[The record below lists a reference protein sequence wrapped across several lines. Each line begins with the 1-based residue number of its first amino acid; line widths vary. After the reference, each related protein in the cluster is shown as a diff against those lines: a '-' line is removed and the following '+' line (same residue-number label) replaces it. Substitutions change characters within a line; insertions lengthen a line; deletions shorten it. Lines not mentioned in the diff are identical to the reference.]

1 MTKLFFLFIQLLIQA
16 FFHFFQFLLVK
27 FDYRNLIG
35 FIKPVT
41 QINIGA
47 TFGTKRMIFAPCF
60 NNFMAYRT
68 AGNFY
73 NFSHFISLP
82 GRYRDKS
89 GILRLKHQ
97 AETDDG
103 GHVRFQHCR
112 RGSIPRHEP
121 GSDLWP
127 AHAPKPR

>member
-1 MTKLFFLFIQLLIQA
+1 MTKFFFLFIQLFIQA
-16 FFHFFQFLLVK
+16 FFHFFQFLFIK

-35 FIKPVT
+35 FIKPIAQVY
-41 QINIGA
+41 ICA
-47 TFGTKRMIFAPCF
+47 TFGTKRMISTLSL

-82 GRYRDKS
+82 GRYRGKS
-89 GILRLKHQ
+89 DILRLKHQ